1 MAFNYLP
8 FVLFFLVANPM
19 TYDLTSQLP
28 VVGGLIQ
35 DKTGRPSHIG
45 VLIHALVFVLLLQYA
60 AKMM

>member
-1 MAFNYLP
+1 
-8 FVLFFLVANPM
+8 M

-45 VLIHALVFVLLLQYA
+45 VLIHALVFVLLLQYVS
-60 AKMM
+60 KMV